1 MNTKYY
7 LVKYNGNYAD
17 EFDVYFHDVMTE
29 EDLLN
34 LKHAVSKTHWEDK
47 EFYFG
52 TNECLTLSTE
62 EIMEEL
68 SINAIEITKEQFK
81 VLLELKLN
89 SIKFGNY
96 LNWDEIYNEAIEFP
110 NE

>member
-7 LVKYNGNYAD
+7 IAKYNGNYAD
-17 EFDVYFHDVMTE
+17 EFNVYFHMVMTE

-34 LKHAVSKTHWEDK
+34 IKDAVSKTNWEDK

-52 TNECLTLSTE
+52 TNEYITLSTE
-62 EIMEEL
+62 EIMEYL
-68 SINAIEITKEQFK
+68 SNAIEITEEQFN
-81 VLLELKLN
+81 VLFDLN
-89 SIKFGNY
+89 LHCINFGDF
-96 LNWDEIYNEAIEFP
+96 LNFDYIYNEAIESP

>member
-17 EFDVYFHDVMTE
+17 EFDVYFHIVMTE

-34 LKHAVSKTHWEDK
+34 IKDAVSKTNWEDK

-52 TNECLTLSTE
+52 TNECITISTE

-68 SINAIEITKEQFK
+68 SNAIEITEEQFK
-81 VLLELKLN
+81 VLSDLN
-89 SIKFGNY
+89 LHYINFGGY
-96 LNWDEIYNEAIEFP
+96 LNFDDIYNGAIESP
-110 NE
+110 DE